1 MTYQIPNFLVKNLS
15 VDMSNVTMAPK
26 GKINIPG
33 EACSKLKVGAGEQV
47 EFVPFSPC
55 RYELL
60 ASNS

>member
-1 MTYQIPNFLVKNLS
+1 
-15 VDMSNVTMAPK
+15 MAPK